1 MCLCLHL
8 SHQCQYS
15 CRQCRPKRLAMHF
28 LPYLPAWGEEAKAK
42 TQTEGRRKC
51 WMLGCPW
58 LYPAQLGMVCLAQA
72 STQDSKWRKE
82 HTFSENWFRFESGIE
97 LNFSVQ
103 HLLKSFESLRGQCGF
118 QGLQLHYRKIRK
130 VETA

>member
-1 MCLCLHL
+1 
-8 SHQCQYS
+8 
-15 CRQCRPKRLAMHF
+15 MHF

-82 HTFSENWFRFESGIE
+82 HTFSENWFRFESGTE

-103 HLLKSFESLRGQCGF
+103 HLLKSSES
-118 QGLQLHYRKIRK
+118 
-130 VETA
+130 